1 MTNLFELY
9 LLHLQLFFGL
19 KQSPDRSRVSGQKP
33 SEESLFDH
41 AA

>member
-9 LLHLQLFFGL
+9 LLHLQLFFGT
-19 KQSPDRSRVSGQKP
+19 KQRPDRSRVSGQNP
-33 SEESLFDH
+33 SDESLYNR